1 MRRFCDLT
9 SRRPTGREP
18 TGTRRTSGLMAT
30 TTVLQSARACWLLAV
45 MLIIAA
51 PAYAAQNPLNA
62 GRPPFPALTGPVVD
76 DAHLL
81 PQGVFERLSQKLAAY
96 ARTTGTQLVVVTLP
110 TLNGFPIDLYGYQ
123 LGRHWGIGQKGKNN
137 GVLLLVDV
145 GEKQVRID
153 VGYGLEGT
161 LTDAQSFL
169 IIHDVIA
176 PLFKK
181 GQYANGVEAGA
192 EAILA
197 VLGKRHSA
205 IEKQRVQERNG
216 TGALMLLILLF
227 ALSPLLRAIF
237 GRGGRGGPGSSGR
250 GGGWLGWLAL
260 GMLSGGGF
268 GGGGFGGGGFGGF
281 SGGGGSFGG
290 GGAAGSW

>member
-1 MRRFCDLT
+1 
-9 SRRPTGREP
+9 
-18 TGTRRTSGLMAT
+18 
-30 TTVLQSARACWLLAV
+30 
-45 MLIIAA
+45 MLVIAA
-51 PAYAAQNPLNA
+51 PVYAAQNPLNA

-81 PQGVFERLSQKLAAY
+81 PQGVFDQLSQKLATY

-110 TLNGFPIDLYGYQ
+110 TLNGYPIDLYGYQ
-123 LGRHWGIGQKGKNN
+123 LGRHWGIGQKGKDN

-169 IIHDVIA
+169 IIHNVIA
-176 PLFKK
+176 PRFKK
-181 GQYANGVEAGA
+181 GQYASGVEAGA

-197 VLGKRHSA
+197 VLGERHVA
-205 IEKQRVQERNG
+205 LEKQRVQERNG
-216 TGALMLLILLF
+216 TGVLMLLILLF

-237 GRGGRGGPGSSGR
+237 GRGGRGGPGGPGSGA
-250 GGGWLGWLAL
+250 GWLGWLAL
-260 GMLSGGGF
+260 GMLSGGGFGGGGFGGGGF

-290 GGAAGSW
+290 GGASGSW